1 MNAHITDLL
10 SSEAYARAAHVAAH
24 GTAPTSP
31 EGLPMGASPLPATD
45 VRVCRT
51 CTQRPV
57 TGRYA
62 QHCDACLA
70 RIRRRKPR
78 YPFTAERE
86 QYLRTHY
93 APHEPGCVTR
103 IATVLNVPTW
113 RVKRWAAEL
122 GLATTTLKAPDW
134 SPSEVAFLEEHIGAR
149 SVGWIAKQLGRTV
162 TAVAV
167 KSKRLGIDRRE
178 CRDWYTVAALAL
190 AMGVDSHIVTRWIR
204 QGLLQATPTGQAR
217 EDGRPAMF
225 SITVPAIR
233 RFLQQH
239 PTAYRLA
246 KVDQVWFLDLV
257 FGKVGAPRPE
267 PSPEPTEAR
276 VA

>member
-1 MNAHITDLL
+1 VNAHITDLL

-24 GTAPTSP
+24 GTSPSTS
-31 EGLPMGASPLPATD
+31 EGLPMDARLC
-45 VRVCRT
+45 RV

-57 TGRYA
+57 VGRYA
-62 QHCDACLA
+62 HHCDVCLS

-78 YPFTAERE
+78 YPFTPER
-86 QYLRTHY
+86 QAYLRTHY
-93 APHEPGCVTR
+93 APSEAGCVAR
-103 IATVLNVPTW
+103 VAAALQVPAW

-122 GLATTTLKAPDW
+122 GLAVITPKAPDW
-134 SPSEVAFLEEHIGAR
+134 TPAEVAFLEEHVGTR
-149 SVGWIAKQLGRTV
+149 TVGWIAKRLGRTV

-178 CRDWYTVAALAL
+178 CRDWYTVTTLAL
-190 AMGVDSHIVTRWIR
+190 AMGVDTHVGSRWIR
-204 QGLLQATPTGQAR
+204 QGLLPATPLGQAR
-217 EDGRPAMF
+217 DDGRPAMF
-225 SITVPAIR
+225 SITVPAVR

-239 PTAYRLA
+239 PTAYSLA

-257 FGKVGAPRPE
+257 FGGKVGTPRPE

>member
-24 GTAPTSP
+24 GISPSSP
-31 EGLPMGASPLPATD
+31 EGLPMDVLPVPATV
-45 VRVCRT
+45 VRVCRV

-57 TGRYA
+57 VGRFA
-62 QHCDACLA
+62 HHCDVCLS

-78 YPFTAERE
+78 YPFTPERQ
-86 QYLRTHY
+86 QYLKTHY
-93 APHEPGCVTR
+93 APHEAGCVAR
-103 IATVLNVPTW
+103 IAAALNVPGW

-122 GLATTTLKAPDW
+122 GLAVITPKSPDW
-134 SPSEVAFLEEHIGAR
+134 TPTEVAFLEEHIGAR
-149 SVGWIAKQLGRTV
+149 TVGWIAKRLGRTA

-167 KSKRLGIDRRE
+167 KSKRLAIDRRE
-178 CRDWYTVAALAL
+178 CRDWYTVTALAL
-190 AMGVDSHIVTRWIR
+190 AMGVDSHVVTRWIR
-204 QGLLQATPTGQAR
+204 SGLLQAATVGQQR

-246 KVDQVWFLDLV
+246 KVDQVWFLGLV